1 MSGNFTVVYSGGVD
15 YAAVIVL
22 PCDGIRI
29 DGGTELCGVGCIARY
44 GSNCRRPAIIKGI
57 SILCGC
63 GLGRGCTFVSR
74 CFTVSNLFS
83 LQGVAVAVYPSDG
96 VFVDGGF
103 ISCSVGCNTVYSLDF
118 RSPTCKGVGVLCGCG
133 LGRGCTV
140 VSGYHAVFHFR
151 GLQDRSVFVHKF
163 DGVFVE
169 GGRILCGVSDIAGYG
184 RKSLVPTG
192 EGVGVLCIGCLIG
205 RALEARCYTV
215 FILFCCCVAVYDPGD
230 GVLICSPLGIC
241 KSIFRQNG
249 SIIFELGAVCKEPA
263 CEGVAFSGG
272 GGQCAVGCSVCLR
285 DRCNIGNTVCNICTV
300 LINTDIVK
308 GYGVVSAVGI
318 QTDLRFHNGRIV
330 RSGKY
335 VVPIFIAGKSV

>member
-1 MSGNFTVVYSGGVD
+1 MSHFGNIRIPTVEGVGILCIGCFIGRALEGRGCTVFILFGCGFSVYDPGNGILVLGCGIGCGVGCFTCYGNRSDVPTCKGVGIFGSVCLGGICMSGNLAVLNRCGVD

-29 DGGTELCGVGCIARY
+29 DGGIELCGVGYIARY
-44 GSNCRRPAIIKGI
+44 GSNCRRPTIIKGI

-63 GLGRGCTFVSR
+63 GLGRGCAFVSR
-74 CFTVSNLFS
+74 CCTVSNLFFFES
-83 LQGVAVAVYPSDG
+83 LAVAVYPSDG

-118 RSPTCKGVGVLCGCG
+118 RSPTCKGVGVLCGCR

-140 VSGYHAVFHFR
+140 VSGYCAVFHFR
-151 GLQDRSVFVHKF
+151 ELQDRSVFVHKF
-163 DGVFVE
+163 DCVLVDSGSE
-169 GGRILCGVSDIAGYG
+169 LCSVSDIAGYG

-230 GVLICSPLGIC
+230 GVLSLFPC
-241 KSIFRQNG
+241 
-249 SIIFELGAVCKEPA
+249 
-263 CEGVAFSGG
+263 
-272 GGQCAVGCSVCLR
+272 
-285 DRCNIGNTVCNICTV
+285 
-300 LINTDIVK
+300 
-308 GYGVVSAVGI
+308 
-318 QTDLRFHNGRIV
+318 
-330 RSGKY
+330 
-335 VVPIFIAGKSV
+335 